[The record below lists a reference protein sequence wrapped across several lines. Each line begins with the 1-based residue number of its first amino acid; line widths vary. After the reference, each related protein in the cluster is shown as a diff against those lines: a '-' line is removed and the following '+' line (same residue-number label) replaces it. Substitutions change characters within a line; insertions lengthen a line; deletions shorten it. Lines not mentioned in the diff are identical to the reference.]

1 MSDGRL
7 LTIEIQGGKMA
18 IPDYE
23 TIMRPMLE
31 ACADGRGHRV
41 RDLAETLA
49 EEFRLTPVERAELLP
64 SGIVKFV
71 SRVGWTKTYLK
82 QAGLVEQPARAMVRI
97 TGRGKEALQSTERID
112 NAYLSRF
119 AEFRAFKDRSRPAQQ
134 PTNAQSV
141 NTTVEAATPQE
152 ALQQAFDEL
161 RDSLVNDVL
170 DALFH
175 ASPAF
180 FERAVV
186 DLLRAM
192 GYGGAVEDAGTLLG
206 GPGDGGVDGA
216 IKEDTLGLDTVYVQA
231 KKWAPDRTVG
241 DREIRD
247 FIGALQLQRARKG
260 VFFTTSDFTKSARD
274 SATRSESRVVLING
288 KKLAELMVDYK
299 VGVSVTSILELKRLD
314 SDYFEE

>member
-1 MSDGRL
+1 
-7 LTIEIQGGKMA
+7 
-18 IPDYE
+18 
-23 TIMRPMLE
+23 
-31 ACADGRGHRV
+31 V
-41 RDLAETLA
+41 
-49 EEFRLTPVERAELLP
+49 
-64 SGIVKFV
+64 
-71 SRVGWTKTYLK
+71 
-82 QAGLVEQPARAMVRI
+82 
-97 TGRGKEALQSTERID
+97 
-112 NAYLSRF
+112 
-119 AEFRAFKDRSRPAQQ
+119 
-134 PTNAQSV
+134 
-141 NTTVEAATPQE
+141 TPQE

-161 RDSLVNDVL
+161 RGSLVNDVL
-170 DALFH
+170 DALLH

-186 DLLRAM
+186 ELLRAM
-192 GYGGAVEDAGTLLG
+192 GYGGSVEDASALLG

-231 KKWAPDRTVG
+231 KKWAEDRTVG

-299 VGVSVTSILELKRLD
+299 VGVSVTSTLELKRLD

>member
-1 MSDGRL
+1 
-7 LTIEIQGGKMA
+7 MA

-23 TIMRPMLE
+23 TIMRPLLD
-31 ACADGRGHRV
+31 ACADGKEHRV

-49 EEFRLTPVERAELLP
+49 DVFNLTGAERSELLP

-71 SRVGWTKTYLK
+71 SRVGWAKTYLK
-82 QAGLVEQPARAMVRI
+82 QAGLVEQPVRAMVRI
-97 TGRGKEALQSTERID
+97 TARGMDALQSAGRID
-112 NAYLSRF
+112 NTYLSRF
-119 AEFRAFKDRSRPAQQ
+119 AEFRAFKDRSRTAQQ
-134 PTNAQSV
+134 ATNAPSV
-141 NTTVEAATPQE
+141 NTAEEAVTPQE

-170 DALFH
+170 DALLH

-192 GYGGAVEDAGTLLG
+192 GYGGAVADAGTLLG
-206 GPGDGGVDGA
+206 GPGDGGIDGA

-231 KKWAPDRTVG
+231 KKWAQDRTVG

-299 VGVSVTSILELKRLD
+299 VGVSVTSTLELKRLD